1 MTLVFGQPGTAAAE
15 FQFDGNSRRPFP
27 EVLAA
32 LRQAIDRAGM
42 KTLHEIDRQ
51 GALGSIDQVIGGAR
65 LLFFFHPQLLARL
78 LGIDRSAI
86 VEAPLKLAVL
96 EMPDAS
102 VSIRAADPAIALGR
116 YGNAALASFGQELSE
131 ACGRIIRAAT

>member
-1 MTLVFGQPGTAAAE
+1 MTFVFGQPGIAAAE
-15 FQFDGNSRRPFP
+15 FQLDMTSQRPFP

-32 LRQAIDRAGM
+32 LRQAIDQAGM
-42 KTLHEIDRQ
+42 KVLHEIDPQ
-51 GALGSIDQVIGGAR
+51 GALRSIDQMIGGAL

-78 LGIDRSAI
+78 LGIDCSAI

-96 EMPDAS
+96 EMPDGS

-116 YGNAALASFGQELSE
+116 YGNPALAGFGQELSA
-131 ACGRIIRAAT
+131 ACGRIVRAAT